1 VTRLTSGDI
10 ETLSDQL
17 IDFDERLRRQTGRDM
32 LGIACHGANISPK
45 NIRDKMDTLTIAV
58 VTITAGLGKI
68 TGFAQTIK
76 DILSH
81 LGFTAFIPP
90 QTDAAGLALAI
101 EDKADIVFMAD
112 DNRYFA
118 INLKNVLLVDNIQA
132 TGNVF
137 AAALDLMAKGIKD
150 KSVLVIGAGP
160 VGMASARTLAE
171 FGACVSVHDKDRVK
185 CQKNCDAMNKS
196 LTKKIEPVHNF
207 EPNDFEPNDFEP
219 NDFESDDFE
228 SVSNKYNFFIEATN
242 AKDVIN
248 SAMVNPETFIAA
260 PGVPLGVTQNAL
272 KKAGDRILYDPLQ
285 LGTAAMAV
293 RAAFPLKRD

>member
-1 VTRLTSGDI
+1 VTRLISSDI

-17 IDFDERLRRQTGRDM
+17 IDFDERLKRQTGRDM
-32 LGIACHGANISPK
+32 LGIACHGANISTK
-45 NIRDKMDTLTIAV
+45 NIQNKMGNLTIAV

-76 DILSH
+76 DILTH

-90 QTDAAGLALAI
+90 QTDAEGLALAI
-101 EDKADIVFMAD
+101 EDKADIIFMAD

-118 INLKNVLLVDNIQA
+118 INLKNALLVDNIQA

-160 VGMASARTLAE
+160 VGMASAQTLAE
-171 FGACVSVHDKDRVK
+171 FGACVGVHDKDRVK
-185 CQKNCDAMNKS
+185 CQKNCDSMNKS
-196 LTKKIEPVHNF
+196 LTKKIEIVH
-207 EPNDFEPNDFEP
+207 
-219 NDFESDDFE
+219 DFE
-228 SVSNKYNFFIEATN
+228 SVSNKFNFFIEATN

-248 SAMVNPETFIAA
+248 SVMVNPETFIAA
-260 PGVPLGVTQNAL
+260 PGVPLGVTQNAM
-272 KKAGDRILYDPLQ
+272 KKAGNKILYDPLQ

>member
-1 VTRLTSGDI
+1 MTRLISSDI

-17 IDFDERLRRQTGRDM
+17 IDFDERLKRQTGRDM
-32 LGIACHGANISPK
+32 LGIACHGANISTK
-45 NIRDKMDTLTIAV
+45 NIQNKMGNLTIAV

-76 DILSH
+76 DILTH

-90 QTDAAGLALAI
+90 QTDAEGLALAI
-101 EDKADIVFMAD
+101 EDKADIIFMAD

-118 INLKNVLLVDNIQA
+118 INLKNALLVDNIQA

-160 VGMASARTLAE
+160 VGMASAQTLAE
-171 FGACVSVHDKDRVK
+171 FGACVGVHDKDRVK
-185 CQKNCDAMNKS
+185 CQKNCDSMNKS
-196 LTKKIEPVHNF
+196 LTKKIEIVH
-207 EPNDFEPNDFEP
+207 
-219 NDFESDDFE
+219 DFE
-228 SVSNKYNFFIEATN
+228 SVSNKFNFFIEATN

-248 SAMVNPETFIAA
+248 SVMVNPETFIAA
-260 PGVPLGVTQNAL
+260 PGVPLGVTQNAM
-272 KKAGDRILYDPLQ
+272 KKAGNKILYDPLQ

>member
-1 VTRLTSGDI
+1 MTRLISSDI

-17 IDFDERLRRQTGRDM
+17 IDFDERLKRQTGRDM
-32 LGIACHGANISPK
+32 LGIACHGANISTK
-45 NIRDKMDTLTIAV
+45 NIRNKIDNLTIAV

-76 DILSH
+76 DILTH

-90 QTDAAGLALAI
+90 QTDAEGLALAI
-101 EDKADIVFMAD
+101 EDKADIIFMAD

-118 INLKNVLLVDNIQA
+118 INLKNALLVDNIQA
-132 TGNVF
+132 TGNIF

-160 VGMASARTLAE
+160 VGMASAQTLAE
-171 FGACVSVHDKDRVK
+171 FGACVGVHDKDRVK
-185 CQKNCDAMNKS
+185 CQKNCDSMNKS
-196 LTKKIEPVHNF
+196 LTKKIEIVH
-207 EPNDFEPNDFEP
+207 
-219 NDFESDDFE
+219 DFE
-228 SVSNKYNFFIEATN
+228 SVSNKFNFFIEATN

-248 SAMVNPETFIAA
+248 SVMVNPETFIAA
-260 PGVPLGVTQNAL
+260 PGVPLGVTQNAM
-272 KKAGDRILYDPLQ
+272 KKAGNKILYDPLQ

>member
-1 VTRLTSGDI
+1 MTRLTSSDI

-32 LGIACHGANISPK
+32 LGIACHGANISTK
-45 NIRDKMDTLTIAV
+45 NIRNKIDNLTIAV

-76 DILSH
+76 DILTH

-90 QTDAAGLALAI
+90 QTDAEGLALAI
-101 EDKADIVFMAD
+101 EDKADIIFMAD

-118 INLKNVLLVDNIQA
+118 INLKNALLVDNIQA

-160 VGMASARTLAE
+160 VGMASAQTLAE
-171 FGACVSVHDKDRVK
+171 FGACVGVHDKDRVK
-185 CQKNCDAMNKS
+185 CQKNCDSMNKS
-196 LTKKIEPVHNF
+196 LTKKIEIVH
-207 EPNDFEPNDFEP
+207 
-219 NDFESDDFE
+219 DFE
-228 SVSNKYNFFIEATN
+228 SVSNKFNFFIEATN

-248 SAMVNPETFIAA
+248 SVMVNPETFIAA
-260 PGVPLGVTQNAL
+260 PGVPLGVTQNAM
-272 KKAGDRILYDPLQ
+272 KKAGNKILYDPLQ

-293 RAAFPLKRD
+293 QAAFPLKRD